1 MTTAIRISS
10 ATGHSTMQ
18 EVASV
23 RAHATALLKRM
34 LLGGGLTLAAATPS
48 LAHSYDSSVGTG
60 NIVPFYGQA
69 ASLPDMHGVTNDY
82 AHFVPR
88 GVRSARKLDPRGGLG
103 PSTSTWNAYDDQ
115 GNIGRTDPDPN
126 IRFQLNRESLQGRW

>member
-1 MTTAIRISS
+1 MTNAIRISS
-10 ATGHSTMQ
+10 VSGHSIMQ
-18 EVASV
+18 EVASA

-34 LLGGGLTLAAATPS
+34 LLGGGLTLAAATSSLAQSYDPS
-48 LAHSYDSSVGTG
+48 LDSG
-60 NIVPFYGQA
+60 NIVPFYGQTA
-69 ASLPDMHGVTNDY
+69 PLRDRQSAGNDY

-103 PSTSTWNAYDDQ
+103 ASTSLWNVYNYQ
-115 GNIGRTDPDPN
+115 GIISGSDPDPN